1 MHALAPFLMAEA
13 NGTLV
18 NLALFMLPVTSWS
31 CFSLLCPSDGS
42 VWILVKYGH
51 SKQVS
56 GAMSCLAL
64 YVQTIMRI
72 LKSFLSKEM
81 RQNRFTKEIS
91 GENECEVF
99 PAELSSSQLRE
110 VTEESSKART
120 QSQKTWLSNLT
131 QLFSLV
137 LKWWGIK
144 APVLDGGALPLMEAR
159 GPYWGLQLFICG
171 FLNSHRLN
179 HAITAACSTSRMVL
193 KMRSSSHPQPAWPS

>member
-1 MHALAPFLMAEA
+1 MRYTGPCSLPTTTIIISTPSPKTFLIAAPMHALAPFLMAEA

-120 QSQKTWLSNLT
+120 QSQKT
-131 QLFSLV
+131 
-137 LKWWGIK
+137 
-144 APVLDGGALPLMEAR
+144 
-159 GPYWGLQLFICG
+159 
-171 FLNSHRLN
+171 
-179 HAITAACSTSRMVL
+179 
-193 KMRSSSHPQPAWPS
+193 